1 MNTAEPAVTDS
12 EILDALAQFDE
23 DMRADGQYFNAGN
36 MWSITTDPAHADLND
51 VSLIVGM
58 ALASLMRKP
67 WLGVNASHAQIATR
81 ATHLK
86 RILSLAHQV
95 GWIRIVAAIAAYE
108 KGSE

>member
-1 MNTAEPAVTDS
+1 MNTTEPAVTDS

-23 DMRADGQYFNAGN
+23 DMRADGQYFNASN
-36 MWSITTDPAHADLND
+36 MWSITTDPAHADLKGD
-51 VSLIVGM
+51 ALLVGM
-58 ALASLMRKP
+58 ALGSLMRKP

-86 RILSLAHQV
+86 RILSLAYQV
-95 GWIRIVAAIAAYE
+95 GWARIIEVIAANE